1 MDISQNEVQTSSSE
15 HLNEVS
21 AIPTDCHLGSQVL
34 TLVSSNGNQFVVMSS
49 DSDSLSLADAGLIQQ
64 GGESVLNLDES
75 TRYLFQNHAMT
86 NAVMLQDGTYQ
97 ILDQPLVQ
105 VEREDGTIETQTL
118 HIEVLR
124 ALQENLAQQMPVIDS
139 NYTLEGMDSLDEASS
154 SSIIKVEPPM
164 NPNLEESVTEDSVD
178 QTDLLPKEH
187 QFNEQDEESMKEAR
201 ETTQSDS
208 SVETKRKKRQPK
220 EPKKVIIKKDPE
232 TKEPDLNS
240 PIPLSDQTIITVKG
254 KKCVLAFNQETQQ
267 VCAYPLKPAPG
278 TKRRGRPRLTEEEK
292 AERKKN
298 ISVKTETIADQ
309 PASQTEKSNAAET
322 LLELSNIGKDG
333 VRRSARKRKKA
344 KLFDEYEELE
354 DSDEDKE
361 PTFVDSQEKD
371 PDIKIELAEAKKK
384 KLVVPKEEIPLLS
397 SSAIILD
404 NSVQPPKKRG
414 RGRPR
419 RYPNPGQQQS
429 HTSIPAVMI
438 PSANG
443 QTLVM
448 APLQGLQ
455 NLQNFRRQLPN
466 LVPKPITDSN
476 GQVTTEVSDVGTL
489 PLSSDTDTMPLDT
502 SGALDSNSIIPKAL
516 QGDSVPLVGE
526 NETSDQ
532 GETLDQQ
539 TTGLLT
545 FMTPTN
551 TVGDNQK
558 DDSTSDSSL
567 PSSQT
572 TVIRIPNNLLA
583 SLGFKKDPVK
593 IGLKATER
601 ELEKLKCPKCDFQG
615 YYMQQYRNHIA
626 THGDDIQKCKCCSYL
641 SLDSDDLL
649 EHFKE
654 QHPRCICLE
663 CDYMAEHAY
672 IIKRHM
678 MRHDTKSCTCS
689 TCGKVYKDMYI
700 LKMHIKMVHMPAE
713 VLFECDVCWK
723 KFTRKAHL
731 KRHLR
736 IHDPEKPY
744 KCSVCDYRG
753 CERSDISKHML
764 IHQDP
769 KHACERCGKTFR
781 HIKNKELHVKRHF
794 GQRDYKCGVCDFFGY
809 TFTDIRKHIERKHQD
824 IKTLIC
830 DKCNKQFKSE
840 AALKEHQP
848 SCNSVMMIEQV
859 LAIPTSA
866 GGTSQA
872 TIQIPSNISQDG
884 TVMIDGQAINL
895 NGHTITVKKNRV
907 LMVAGEQRLVM
918 AERTTEEDEDE
929 IDDVESG
936 INQAMQ
942 IIGETIMTESGEE
955 MHIISQE
962 SLNDP
967 TLQNSLR
974 QAHLIDQNGQLF
986 RAEDLHSIVSQ
997 NGHIFYKTEQDG
1009 IDQSVDMIEEPKQ
1022 SIDRQSQ
1029 HSELDDE
1036 MGHQFMGQAGQPGQ
1050 ELEPPSEETLE
1061 ENLKEFHEVM
1071 KQESSENYSQD
1082 GTEALDHDSADTHS

>member
-1 MDISQNEVQTSSSE
+1 MDISQNEVQTSNSE

-49 DSDSLSLADAGLIQQ
+49 DSDSLSLTDAGLIQQ

-105 VEREDGTIETQTL
+105 NCFGYVGDKEGTASITV
-118 HIEVLR
+118 HIEIHQMITIPCLVLPFYVVQ
-124 ALQENLAQQMPVIDS
+124 ACLVKCVIVV
-139 NYTLEGMDSLDEASS
+139 TSL
-154 SSIIKVEPPM
+154 
-164 NPNLEESVTEDSVD
+164 LTFY
-178 QTDLLPKEH
+178 Q
-187 QFNEQDEESMKEAR
+187 
-201 ETTQSDS
+201 
-208 SVETKRKKRQPK
+208 
-220 EPKKVIIKKDPE
+220 PKKVIIKKDPE
-232 TKEPDLNS
+232 NKEPDLNS

-298 ISVKTETIADQ
+298 ISVKTETSANQ

-384 KLVVPKEEIPLLS
+384 KLVVPKEEIPLLP

-840 AALKEHQP
+840 AALKVTFASFLGEGLQ
-848 SCNSVMMIEQV
+848 CNSF
-859 LAIPTSA
+859 
-866 GGTSQA
+866 
-872 TIQIPSNISQDG
+872 NF
-884 TVMIDGQAINL
+884 
-895 NGHTITVKKNRV
+895 K
-907 LMVAGEQRLVM
+907 QRLVM
-918 AERTTEEDEDE
+918 AERTTEEDEEE